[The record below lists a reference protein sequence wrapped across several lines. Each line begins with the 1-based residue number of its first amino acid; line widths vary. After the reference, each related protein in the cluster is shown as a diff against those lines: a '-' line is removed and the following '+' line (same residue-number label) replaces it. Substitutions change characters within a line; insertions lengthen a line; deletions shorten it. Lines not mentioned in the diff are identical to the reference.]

1 VIFYIVYQ
9 QLENHILQ
17 PTIMSR
23 TVDIN
28 PLAVLVSVLVGV
40 QLFGLVGA
48 LLAIPAAGILQV
60 IVRNLYDER
69 EGRLKLEPTLGAD
82 EVPMSKVDDGPKELA

>member
-1 VIFYIVYQ
+1 VIFYVVYQ

-23 TVDIN
+23 TVDLN

-40 QLFGLVGA
+40 ELFGVVGA
-48 LLAIPAAGILQV
+48 LLAIPVAGILQV

-69 EGRLKLEPTLGAD
+69 RGQFKEEPTLGAD
-82 EVPMSKVDDGPKELA
+82 ETPMSEVPPERESA